1 MSSDVIDQLI
11 MIARVLLAGALSA
24 LIGWQREKAHK
35 PAGLRTH
42 ILIGLG
48 AALFTVISVNFTGGD
63 PSRIAAGV
71 VTGIGFLGA
80 GAIIHRTRVVEGM
93 TTAASIWVTA
103 AIGLACGAGFYII
116 AAVTALIVFVVLL
129 LHHLTHRE
137 DEKDK

>member
-1 MSSDVIDQLI
+1 MA
-11 MIARVLLAGALSA
+11 ARVLLAGALSA

-35 PAGLRTH
+35 PAGFRTH

-80 GAIIHRTRVVEGM
+80 GAIIHRTRAVEGL

-116 AAVTALIVFVVLL
+116 AAVTALIVYLVLL
-129 LHHLTHRE
+129 LHRPE
-137 DEKDK
+137 NNGESKKG

>member
-1 MSSDVIDQLI
+1 MNQQVIDQLI
-11 MIARVLLAGALSA
+11 MAARVLLAGALSA

-35 PAGLRTH
+35 PAGFRTH

-80 GAIIHRTRVVEGM
+80 GAIIHRTRAVEGL

-116 AAVTALIVFVVLL
+116 AAVTALIVYLVLL
-129 LHHLTHRE
+129 LHRPE
-137 DEKDK
+137 NNGESKKG